1 MTVLAGGVA
10 AAVLGFFGLIFWWK
24 PFLILL
30 AGGIPIALLLG
41 GGLAIYVGIDE
52 FKDKKEEK
60 IVEANKEK
68 ELEEAKKELEQAKAK
83 AERLSK
89 AQEDLQKAK
98 NEAEKYKEELE
109 NIKKNAKKKA
119 EK

>member
-60 IVEANKEK
+60 II
-68 ELEEAKKELEQAKAK
+68 
-83 AERLSK
+83 RTG
-89 AQEDLQKAK
+89 QKRIRAG
-98 NEAEKYKEELE
+98 
-109 NIKKNAKKKA
+109 
-119 EK
+119 

>member
-1 MTVLAGGVA
+1 MAVLAGGVA

-24 PFLILL
+24 QFLMLL

-52 FKDKKEEK
+52 FKDKQEEN
-60 IVEANKEK
+60 IVEANKDK
-68 ELEEAKKELEQAKAK
+68 ELEETKKELEQVKAK

-89 AQEDLQKAK
+89 AQEELQKVK
-98 NEAEKYKEELE
+98 GEAEKYKEELE
-109 NIKKNAKKKA
+109 KAKKDTKKKA
-119 EK
+119 

>member
-1 MTVLAGGVA
+1 MLAGGVA
-10 AAVLGFFGLIFWWK
+10 AAVLGFLGLIFWWK
-24 PFLILL
+24 QFLVLL

-52 FKDKKEEK
+52 FKDKQQED
-60 IVEANKEK
+60 IVEADKDK
-68 ELEEAKKELEQAKAK
+68 ELEETKKELEQTKAK

-89 AQEDLQKAK
+89 AQEDLEKAK
-98 NEAEKYKEELE
+98 AEAEKYKEELE
-109 NIKKNAKKKA
+109 KVKTNIKKKA